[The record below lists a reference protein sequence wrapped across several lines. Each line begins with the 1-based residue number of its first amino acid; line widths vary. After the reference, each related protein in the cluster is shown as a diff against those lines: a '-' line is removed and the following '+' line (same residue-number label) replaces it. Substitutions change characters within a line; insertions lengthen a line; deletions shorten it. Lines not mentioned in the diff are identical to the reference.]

1 MKKVI
6 ATAAAPQA
14 VGPYSQ
20 AVEAD
25 GTVYVSG
32 QLPIDPISGTMPD
45 TVARQTEQSLL
56 NIEAILAEAGCS
68 FDNVVKSTVLLD
80 DISNFGAMNE
90 VYARF
95 FTGQMPARVCYQVAA
110 LPKGA
115 KVEIDVIAV
124 K

>member
-1 MKKVI
+1 
-6 ATAAAPQA
+6 
-14 VGPYSQ
+14 
-20 AVEAD
+20 
-25 GTVYVSG
+25 
-32 QLPIDPISGTMPD
+32 
-45 TVARQTEQSLL
+45 
-56 NIEAILAEAGCS
+56 
-68 FDNVVKSTVLLD
+68 
-80 DISNFGAMNE
+80 MNE